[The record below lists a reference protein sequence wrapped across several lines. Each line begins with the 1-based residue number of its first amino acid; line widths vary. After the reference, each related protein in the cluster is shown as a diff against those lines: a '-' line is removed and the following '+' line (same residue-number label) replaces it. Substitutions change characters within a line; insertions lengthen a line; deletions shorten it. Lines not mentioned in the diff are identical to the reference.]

1 MEISLE
7 NISHRLGNNVLF
19 NELYLEVNNGE
30 CCVISGDSGSG
41 KSFLFNMICDI
52 SRPQQGE
59 VVFDG
64 IEISKMNESQY
75 FNYKKHTGVIFQLPA
90 LISNLT
96 LKENLLLPLNRFFP
110 DESYEKKISM
120 VENKCI
126 EIGLENYLDLRTEH
140 LSIGMASLVG
150 VIRAA
155 LLQPKVIVWDS
166 PISEVDS
173 HWTDYEINLIKDLKE
188 RGVTQI
194 LLSNRKIIERLG
206 HHVYRLEKGQ
216 CYAA

>member
-1 MEISLE
+1 LKISLE
-7 NISHRLGNNVLF
+7 NISHRLEGNVLF
-19 NELYLEVNNGE
+19 NDLNLEVNKSE

-41 KSFLFNMICDI
+41 KSLLFNMICDI
-52 SRPQQGE
+52 LRPQKGE

-64 IEISKMNESQY
+64 IQISKMDESQY

-96 LKENLLLPLNRFFP
+96 LRENLLLPLNRFFP
-110 DESYEKKISM
+110 DVAYEQKVSM
-120 VENKCI
+120 VESKCA
-126 EIGLENYLDLRTEH
+126 EIGLEKYLDLRTEH

-155 LLQPKVIVWDS
+155 LLKPKVIVWDS

-173 HWTDYEINLIKDLKE
+173 HWTDYEINLIQNLKE
-188 RGVTQI
+188 KGITQV
-194 LLSNRKIIERLG
+194 LFSNRRIIEALG
-206 HHVYRLEKGQ
+206 HKLYLLEKGQ